1 MYSSQTAKGPFSISI
16 SMSKAILSSIALSN
30 AILSSKFSGTSVVS
44 ALSVVATLG
53 DIRQLN
59 NLDDQVFVVGVM
71 MDQVKSQTGLRAVHN
86 MGAWLKD
93 IIE

>member
-1 MYSSQTAKGPFSISI
+1 
-16 SMSKAILSSIALSN
+16 MSKAILSSIALSN
-30 AILSSKFSGTSVVS
+30 AILSSKSKFSGTSVVS